1 MTTAAASALVL
12 DHVGVITRDLDAGAR
27 CWERLGFTLSPLSR
41 QRGAV
46 PGAANM
52 QPWASANRCAIFE
65 KGYLELIGI
74 VDPAAYNPWRRF
86 IERFEGIHL
95 TALRCEDADRAYARL
110 RSTATFLDAPIAR
123 ERKLEYRGAE
133 HVMRFRNI
141 FSRDAECP
149 EGRYIVIEHQTPEL
163 LWQPELMTHENGAV
177 GLEEIVIVADDP
189 TVAERARTLDGIPR
203 VMSAAAFA
211 ADFGRAAAD
220 PSFAAITVSFRDRGR
235 TIELLRSR
243 GLVVR
248 QKGSTAW
255 LDPEH
260 TNGFI
265 MRLVEA

>member
-1 MTTAAASALVL
+1 MTTVPASALVL
-12 DHVGVITRDLDAGAR
+12 DHVGVIARDLDAGAR

-46 PGAANM
+46 PGAANV
-52 QPWASANRCAIFE
+52 QPWASANRCAVFE

-74 VDPAAYNPWRRF
+74 VDSVAYNPWRRF

-110 RSTATFLDAPIAR
+110 RSTTFLDAPIAR

-133 HVMRFRNI
+133 HTMRFRNI

-163 LWQPELMTHENGAV
+163 LWQPELMGHENGAV
-177 GLEEIVIVADDP
+177 GLEEVIIVADDP
-189 TVAERARTLDGIPR
+189 RVAARAQALDGVPKL
-203 VMSAAAFA
+203 MGAAQFSTKFGFSAP
-211 ADFGRAAAD
+211 D
-220 PSFAAITVSFRDRGR
+220 PSFAAITVSFRDLGR
-235 TIELLRSR
+235 AIGLLRSR

-255 LDPEH
+255 LDPGH

-265 MRLVEA
+265 MCLVEA